1 MSRPPRGLNSVR
13 VVVTRPKSQDGTEEE
28 RQMFDNVL
36 VNSGGL
42 LALWS
47 QRPPEDVFKFG
58 LPIGPDEG
66 FQRVHR
72 IRLTDP
78 SERRIT
84 KDREDGLC
92 IYCQLLLLEDAP
104 EYAAHQP
111 CMGLL
116 IRNWDRCQLC
126 QLINISI
133 GRANPDWKAR
143 YEAGDMDIAS
153 PDTRIWVR
161 SRRIERHSLVV
172 ATMGEE
178 PDLGVQGTPIV
189 WATSKS
195 LGSLAGRMIWKSI
208 FEAGQSDASARLNV
222 IKEWLERCQSEHAAC
237 NNRPSSNDGNCPLPT
252 RVLRI
257 SPQKGNLP
265 FLIQLYE
272 PDGERAAP
280 YIALSHCWGESSPLK
295 TTRSNL
301 EQHKKEMAFEALPLT
316 YRDVVAKAFY
326 LGFSY
331 LWIDSLCIIQDDS
344 GDWEAEAARMAA
356 VYSNATLT
364 FAATEAADPSLGCC
378 PQYTRAFPIP
388 LEGDS
393 QVALVRFQDHLNLDS
408 RDTALNKRGWT
419 FQEAALSRRMICF
432 DNNQLLWKCCTRQE
446 SEDGLWAVTAPAARR
461 TRDWNLWACLPELVG
476 EDRAASYA
484 FWYKMMEDYSNR
496 TFSFEKDKL
505 PALAGIVEASR
516 DNVGNASPLLGLWRE
531 DLLNG
536 LLWRARKPGGQR
548 AACHGAV
555 PSWSWISAAGPVSW
569 GPSLFSLSPDEPR
582 LEVISAEVRWA
593 GCPMTSAVSGT
604 ALKVSGRLKEAT
616 LRKDLGRTDFV
627 YLSES
632 ALQPVGSCAPRD
644 APEETAVEP
653 ECLGYCHLDLVESMA
668 VPAHVMCLEVYQG
681 LQWPDTKAPRN
692 RVHRVLVLEPVD
704 ESNSGFRRVGVGY
717 MWQHSYRKIGT
728 EQVAVKETFS
738 DLARRTVSLL

>member
-1 MSRPPRGLNSVR
+1 MSRPARGLNSVR

-28 RQMFDNVL
+28 RQTFDNVL

-58 LPIGPDEG
+58 LPIGPDDG

-116 IRNWDRCQLC
+116 IRNWDCCQLC

-161 SRRIERHSLVV
+161 SRRFERHSLVV

-195 LGSLAGRMIWKSI
+195 LGSLVGRMIWKSI
-208 FEAGQSDASARLNV
+208 FEVGQSDASARLDV
-222 IKEWLERCQSEHAAC
+222 IKEWLERCQSEHVAC
-237 NNRPSSNDGNCPLPT
+237 NNHPSSNDGNCPLPT

-257 SPQKGNLP
+257 SPRKGDLP

-272 PDGERAAP
+272 PDGESAP
-280 YIALSHCWGESSPLK
+280 YIALSHCWGKSSPLK

-331 LWIDSLCIIQDDS
+331 LWIDSLCIVQDDS
-344 GDWEAEAARMAA
+344 ADWEAEAAHMAA

-388 LEGDS
+388 LEGDN
-393 QVALVRFQDHLNLDS
+393 QALVRFQDHLNLNS
-408 RDTALNKRGWT
+408 RDAALNKRGWT
-419 FQEAALSRRMICF
+419 FQEAALSRRMVCF

-446 SEDGLWAVTAPAARR
+446 SEDGLWAVTAATRR
-461 TRDWNLWACLPELVG
+461 TRDWNLWACLPKLVG

-484 FWYKMMEDYSNR
+484 FWCKMMEDYSNR

-505 PALAGIVEASR
+505 PALAGIVGALWGHSGIMSVMRRHSWASGKR
-516 DNVGNASPLLGLWRE
+516 TSSMGSSGAPASLEGSERLVMVR
-531 DLLNG
+531 
-536 LLWRARKPGGQR
+536 
-548 AACHGAV
+548 
-555 PSWSWISAAGPVSW
+555 
-569 GPSLFSLSPDEPR
+569 LFPDEPR

-604 ALKVSGRLKEAT
+604 ALKVNGRLKEAT
-616 LRKDLGRTDFV
+616 LRKDLGRNDFV
-627 YLSES
+627 YLYETNDES
-632 ALQPVGSCAPRD
+632 LDSCAPRD
-644 APEETAVEP
+644 HRAEQTAVEP

-681 LQWPDTKAPRN
+681 LQWRDTKAPRN
-692 RVHRVLVLEPVD
+692 RVHRVLVLEPVN
-704 ESNSGFRRVGVGY
+704 EANSSFRRVGVGY

-728 EQVAVKETFS
+728 DQVAVKEIFS
-738 DLARRTVSLL
+738 HLARHTISLL

>member
-1 MSRPPRGLNSVR
+1 MEIPRPARGLNSVR
-13 VVVTRPKSQDGTEEE
+13 VVVTRPKTQDGIEEE
-28 RQMFDNVL
+28 RQTFENVL
-36 VNSGGL
+36 VDSNGL
-42 LALWS
+42 LSLFS
-47 QRPPEDVFKFG
+47 QRPPEDVLKFG
-58 LPIGPDEG
+58 LPIGPDDG

-78 SERRIT
+78 SERSIT
-84 KDREDGLC
+84 EDRADGLC
-92 IYCQLLLLEDAP
+92 RYCQLLLLEDAP

-161 SRRIERHSLVV
+161 SRRFERHSLMV

-178 PDLGVQGTPIV
+178 PDLGVQGIPIV

-208 FEAGQSDASARLNV
+208 FEVGQSDASARLNV
-222 IKEWLERCQSEHAAC
+222 IKEWLDRCQSEHAAC
-237 NNRPSSNDGNCPLPT
+237 NNRPSSNGNCPLPT

-257 SPQKGNLP
+257 SPREGNLP
-265 FLIQLYE
+265 FIIQLYE
-272 PDGERAAP
+272 PDGESAP

-301 EQHKKEMAFEALPLT
+301 RQHKAEISFEALPLT

-344 GDWEAEAARMAA
+344 ADWEAEAARMAA

-388 LEGDS
+388 LQGDN
-393 QVALVRFQDHLNLDS
+393 QALVRFQDHLNLNS
-408 RDTALNKRGWT
+408 RDAALNKRGWT
-419 FQEAALSRRMICF
+419 FQEAALSRRMVCF
-432 DNNQLLWKCCTRQE
+432 DNDQLLWKCCSQQE
-446 SEDGLWAVTAPAARR
+446 SEDGLWAVAAARG

-476 EDRAASYA
+476 DRGASYA

-505 PALAGIVEASR
+505 PALAGIVDAFR

-536 LLWRARKPGGQR
+536 LLWRAGKPGRQR

-555 PSWSWISAAGPVSW
+555 PSWSWISAAGPVCW
-569 GPSLFSLSPDEPR
+569 GPSLFSLFPDEPR

-604 ALKVSGRLKEAT
+604 ALKVNGRLKEAT

-627 YLSES
+627 YLYETNDES
-632 ALQPVGSCAPRD
+632 LDSCAPRD
-644 APEETAVEP
+644 HRAEETAVEP

-668 VPAHVMCLEVYQG
+668 VPAQVLCLEVYQG
-681 LQWPDTKAPRN
+681 LQWRDTKAPRN
-692 RVHRVLVLEPVD
+692 RVHRVLVLEPVN
-704 ESNSGFRRVGVGY
+704 ESLLNGFRRVGVGY
-717 MWQHSYRKIGT
+717 MWQHSYRKSGT

-738 DLARRTVSLL
+738 NLARRTISLL